1 MSIRCWIAAATLLF
15 AMTAAA
21 QTSSSSLAGTVA
33 DTSNSVIPGA
43 TVTVTNETSGET
55 RQAKT
60 AATGDFVFT
69 AMTPGVYTVKVEA
82 PGLRTLESKNNVL
95 VSSSRLALGTLQL
108 QVGAVNQSVEVTAQG
123 AQIQTDS
130 AEHSE
135 LIDSK
140 EMQNVSIRGRDTIS
154 LLGIMA
160 GVQKG

>member
-1 MSIRCWIAAATLLF
+1 
-15 AMTAAA
+15 MTAAA

-33 DTSNSVIPGA
+33 DSSNSVIPGA

-82 PGLRTLESKNNVL
+82 SGLRTLESKNNVL

-123 AQIQTDS
+123 AQVQTDS

-140 EMQNVSIRGRDTIS
+140 EMQN
-154 LLGIMA
+154 
-160 GVQKG
+160 